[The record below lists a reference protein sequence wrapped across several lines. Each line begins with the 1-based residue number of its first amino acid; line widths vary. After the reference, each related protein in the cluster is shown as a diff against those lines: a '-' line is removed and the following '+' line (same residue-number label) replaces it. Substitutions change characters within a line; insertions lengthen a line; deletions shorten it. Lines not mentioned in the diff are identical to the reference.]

1 MNDGEDEPERGG
13 WLRHLAT
20 WIATF
25 AGIVLLVQVIGWLR
39 APDLPEAAPPFALP
53 DLDGNVV
60 TLDDFAG
67 RTVVLNF
74 WATWCGP
81 CRVEIPS
88 FSAYARAHPDV
99 VVLGIAA
106 DGPASRLRA
115 FARQHDMSYAV
126 LQGDARVLSAY
137 GIGTYPTTV
146 VIRPD
151 GTVKHAHVGPLL
163 RPQLAWLTGKL
174 W

>member
-1 MNDGEDEPERGG
+1 
-13 WLRHLAT
+13 
-20 WIATF
+20 
-25 AGIVLLVQVIGWLR
+25 VQVLGWLR
-39 APDLPEAAPPFALP
+39 APDLPHTAPAFALR
-53 DLDGNVV
+53 DLDGRVV
-60 TLDDFAG
+60 SLEEHAG

-88 FSAYARAHPDV
+88 FSAYARAHPEV

-106 DGPASRLRA
+106 DGPASKLRA
-115 FARQHDMSYAV
+115 FARQHDMAYPV
-126 LQGDARVLSAY
+126 LQGDARVLADY
-137 GIGTYPTTV
+137 GVTSFPTTV
-146 VIRPD
+146 VVRPD

-163 RPQLAWLTGKL
+163 RPQLAWLTGEI